1 MRFDHY
7 EDDAAVALLPDGTN
21 ELEITKVKTVTRK
34 ADGRSVTVVTLADVG
49 GTYQS
54 VDRWLDPQ
62 EKRDCQL
69 AVKLL
74 AALGLPREHEIDGDL
89 IGRRVKAITQQGQ
102 KKTTGEWTVYVNGF
116 EPGPAFEQ
124 FNDAPPKPAAA
135 PPKRTA
141 TQKADA
147 ASATIPNDD
156 IPF

>member
-21 ELEITKVKTVTRK
+21 EVEITQVKTVTRQSDGQEVTK
-34 ADGRSVTVVTLADVG
+34 VTMADIG
-49 GTYQS
+49 GTYQA
-54 VDRWLDPQ
+54 VDAWFNPK

-74 AALGLPREHEIDGDL
+74 TALGLPREHEIDGDL
-89 IGRRVKAITQQGQ
+89 IGRRVRAITKQGQ
-102 KKTTGEWTVYVNGF
+102 KKTTGEWKVYVNGF
-116 EPGPAFEQ
+116 EPGPSFER
-124 FNDAPPKPAAA
+124 FDEDPKPVAA